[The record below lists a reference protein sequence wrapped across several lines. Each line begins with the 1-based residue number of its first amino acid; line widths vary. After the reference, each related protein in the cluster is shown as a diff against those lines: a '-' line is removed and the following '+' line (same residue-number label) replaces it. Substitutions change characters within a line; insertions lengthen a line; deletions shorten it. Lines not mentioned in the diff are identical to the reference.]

1 MLPTFVALAEFIIK
15 ATGLYDT
22 LAGLESW
29 LIVCFGAVIMGV
41 GQGMSLRANGSTG
54 GLDVIGSIAFKC
66 LHLPYSISNSVING
80 LIIIAGM
87 IVTGLEKGLMA
98 VVFMVLVG
106 FILDTVVF
114 GGVGKRAVFIKSDKT
129 EEVRNMITSL
139 LHRGC
144 TIINCEGGYYH
155 IEGQMLICVCL
166 AKEYVMLRGL
176 LDQIDPNAFTF
187 MTKASEV
194 RGFGFSKDVLKRK
207 EEIQAL
213 KEEENDF
220 K

>member
-1 MLPTFVALAEFIIK
+1 
-15 ATGLYDT
+15 
-22 LAGLESW
+22 
-29 LIVCFGAVIMGV
+29 
-41 GQGMSLRANGSTG
+41 
-54 GLDVIGSIAFKC
+54 
-66 LHLPYSISNSVING
+66 
-80 LIIIAGM
+80 
-87 IVTGLEKGLMA
+87 
-98 VVFMVLVG
+98 
-106 FILDTVVF
+106 
-114 GGVGKRAVFIKSDKT
+114 
-129 EEVRNMITSL
+129 
-139 LHRGC
+139 
-144 TIINCEGGYYH
+144 
-155 IEGQMLICVCL
+155 MLICVCL